1 MKIGI
6 CPSSKKT
13 LDKKSIEH
21 IISSLRSHQI
31 DVFIDEEAGEYFSLP
46 IINEEE
52 KIDIYMSLG
61 GDGTLLYYISKY
73 NHIEDSKFTAI
84 NFGHLGFMADIQ
96 MEEFDNYI
104 EDIKNGKWRVDE
116 RIVLECITPDKL
128 HKNSVNDVVFHRSNI
143 KNMVHLE
150 VSINNQYFNTF
161 QADGLI
167 ISTPTGSS
175 TAYSLSSGGPIVHPS
190 LKAFVITPICPHT
203 LTNRPFVIPDSSVIK
218 VKSINKDDPVTV
230 TIDGVSSFTL
240 SNKDETT
247 ICLST
252 KTFKL
257 ISFHEKGNTFYSTL
271 RTKLGWKGSY

>member
-1 MKIGI
+1 M
-6 CPSSKKT
+6 
-13 LDKKSIEH
+13 
-21 IISSLRSHQI
+21 
-31 DVFIDEEAGEYFSLP
+31 FIDEEAENSFSLP
-46 IINEEE
+46 VINQKE

-61 GDGTLLYYISKY
+61 GDGTLLYYVSKY

-96 MEEFDNYI
+96 MEEFNNYI
-104 EDIKNGKWRVDE
+104 QDIKNGKWKVDE
-116 RIVLECITPDKL
+116 RIVLQCITPHKL
-128 HKNSVNDVVFHRSNI
+128 EQNSVNDIVFHRSSI
-143 KNMVHLE
+143 KNMVLLE
-150 VSINNQYFNTF
+150 VSINDQYFNTF

-167 ISTPTGSS
+167 VSTPTGS

-218 VKSINKDDPVTV
+218 VKSINQNDPIAV

-240 SNKDETT
+240 SNKDE
-247 ICLST
+247 ISIQLSP

-271 RTKLGWKGSY
+271 RTKLGWKGSH